1 MLNPII
7 IAGGQGTR
15 LWPISRKGEPKQIK
29 PFLNGKTLLKK
40 TYERLLVNI
49 PGENI
54 FLSTTKLLRDAVK
67 KEMEGLPEENII
79 IEPEPRGT
87 AAALGLSLFRI
98 LKKDKDAIFVYINS
112 DNFIKDEKEYH
123 ETLSVGEKIV
133 LENPGKVLLI
143 GVKPD
148 CPETGYGYIK
158 VGENAGKIDEHK
170 FYSVKKFVEKPNLE
184 TAKQFLESGE
194 YFWNPTLIIAR
205 ADYFLSLYKKHL
217 PDMYDKLL
225 EITESPEKI
234 ERIFPTIEAMSIDC
248 GILEK
253 ESNMLVL
260 PADFGWMDIG
270 HWKAI
275 WDMHALGIDDNIEIG
290 RHIHLDSRG
299 NLIYSDKLVATIGL
313 ENMLIIDSH
322 DALLVCPKD
331 RAQDVKK
338 IVEKFK
344 EKNKEEYL

>member
-1 MLNPII
+1 MLYPII

-40 TYERLLVNI
+40 TYERLSVNI

-54 FLSTTKLLRDAVK
+54 FLSTTSLLSDVIQ
-67 KEMEGLPEENII
+67 KEIQNLPKGNII

-112 DNFIKDEKEYH
+112 DNFIQDEKEYH
-123 ETLSVGEKIV
+123 KILSIGEKII
-133 LENPGKVLLI
+133 LQHPDRILLV

-148 CPETGYGYIK
+148 FPEIGYGYIK
-158 VGENAGKIDEHK
+158 VGDMAGETDEHK
-170 FYSVKKFVEKPNLE
+170 FYSVEKFIEKPNIE
-184 TAKQFLESGE
+184 TANKFLESGN
-194 YFWNPTLIIAR
+194 YLWNPTLIIAR
-205 ADYFLSLYKKHL
+205 ADIFLNFYKKHL
-217 PDMYDKLL
+217 LEMYNKLT
-225 EITESPEKI
+225 EIIESPEKI
-234 ERIFPTIEAMSIDC
+234 EQIFPTIEVTSVDC

-253 ESNMLVL
+253 ENNMFVL

-275 WDMHALGIDDNIEIG
+275 WDMYALGIDDNVEIG
-290 RHIHLDSRG
+290 KHVHLDSRG
-299 NLIYSDKLVATIGL
+299 NLIYSNRLVATIGL
-313 ENMLIIDSH
+313 ENMLVIDSH
-322 DALLVCPKD
+322 DALLVCPKN

-338 IVEKFK
+338 IVEKLK
-344 EKNKEEYL
+344 QENKEDYL